1 MVLWCGLVKGLY
13 SINWAG
19 LVVKIG
25 YFGEIPLCLCIEYGS
40 CWQHIIQTQ
49 NCGDVLFLPAH
60 IPVHMYQ
67 YVPCNTYNVI
77 LIINTR
83 SSRTCRNVVGII
95 LVAYMYRTCVL

>member
-25 YFGEIPLCLCIEYGS
+25 YFGEIPLCIEYGS

-60 IPVHMYQ
+60 T
-67 YVPCNTYNVI
+67 CTE
-77 LIINTR
+77 II
-83 SSRTCRNVVGII
+83 
-95 LVAYMYRTCVL
+95 